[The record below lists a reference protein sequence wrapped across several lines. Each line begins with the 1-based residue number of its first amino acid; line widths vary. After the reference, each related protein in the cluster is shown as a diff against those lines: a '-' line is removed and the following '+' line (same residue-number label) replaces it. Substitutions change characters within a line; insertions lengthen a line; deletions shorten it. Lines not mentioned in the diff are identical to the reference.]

1 MPAYSTI
8 SPRGEV
14 TYYLHDLGEPNPSI
28 GLFDVSGDQTT
39 QRYYFNTTSSGAVD
53 TGDVPADYVV
63 VHNAKL
69 DIPGFV
75 PGDYIL

>member
-1 MPAYSTI
+1 MPAYSVV

-14 TYYLHDLGEPNPSI
+14 TYYLHDLGATP
-28 GLFDVSGDQTT
+28 DVSGDQTT
-39 QRYYFNTTSSGAVD
+39 QRFYFNTAVSGAVD
-53 TGDVPADYVV
+53 TDDVPADYVT
-63 VHNAKL
+63 VHNVKL